1 MAIKLRARLAYR
13 AGWKTF
19 GQRMAETQK
28 FVLPW
33 IDQIEKHG
41 SELVEAVVDDLEA
54 LLRCCPV
61 VRLQGE
67 GMSPEAQDALDDLTL
82 HFVEYSAER
91 GIMLLHTYLYEP
103 AHFTK
108 TKGHVFAFVVIRTT
122 DGAAV
127 MVLPDKK
134 DAAWWPK
141 EFRKGGKA
149 LSRQICNT
157 VITRAIFDS

>member
-54 LLRCCPV
+54 LLRCRA
-61 VRLQGE
+61 VRLQSE
-67 GMSPEAQDALDDLTL
+67 NISTEAQETLDDLML
-82 HFVEYSAER
+82 YFVKYYSRR
-91 GIMLLHTYLYEP
+91 GILLLHTYLYEP